1 MLIKILNNN
10 LTERTNILADIVKA
24 LVGTWGVTTSDDKKV
39 QNIFSGRQVMNYIYS
54 GTTLQN
60 LSSNYKC
67 MAIVVY
73 ADETNEIKV
82 IEPKTT
88 ITTNKEINMAIMIAQ
103 IM

>member
-10 LTERTNILADIVKA
+10 LTERSNILADIVKA
-24 LVGTWGVTTSDDKKV
+24 LVGTWGITTSDDKKV
-39 QNIFSGRQVMNYIYS
+39 QNIYSGRQIKTYIYT

-60 LSSNYKC
+60 LSDNYKC

-73 ADETNEIKV
+73 TDGANEIKV

-88 ITTNKEINMAIMIAQ
+88 ITTDKEINMAIMIAQ

>member
-24 LVGTWGVTTSDDKKV
+24 LVGTWGITTSEDKKV
-39 QNIFSGRQVMNYIYS
+39 QNIYSGRTNITYIYNYN
-54 GTTLQN
+54 TLQN
-60 LSSNYKC
+60 VSDNYSC

-73 ADETNEIKV
+73 TDGTNEIKV
-82 IEPKTT
+82 IAPKTT
-88 ITTNKEINMAIMIAQ
+88 ITTDKEINMAIMIAQ

>member
-10 LTERTNILADIVKA
+10 LTERSNILADIVKA
-24 LVGTWGVTTSDDKKV
+24 LVGTWGITTSDDKKV
-39 QNIFSGRQVMNYIYS
+39 QNIFSGRQIKTYIYT

-60 LSSNYKC
+60 LRDNYKC

-73 ADETNEIKV
+73 TDGTNEIKV

-88 ITTNKEINMAIMIAQ
+88 ITTDKEINMAIMIAQ